1 MQGSWGRR
9 FIALVVDAVII
20 TLFSWILVA
29 LTYPVIAL
37 TNSFQILGFWLLI
50 LAFIIIIYFTYFE
63 GKYGATPGKN
73 LMKLKVKAQNGD
85 MDYMKAFIRNLSKIL
100 WLPLI
105 VDLLVGFLFGSPRKR
120 YLDRLAKTE
129 VVKVEEVEKSRK
141 KLCQSIS

>member
-29 LTYPVIAL
+29 LIYPVVAL
-37 TNSFQILGFWLLI
+37 TNSFQVLGFWLLL
-50 LAFIIIIYFTYFE
+50 LAFIIIVYFTYFE
-63 GKYGATPGKN
+63 GKYDVTPGKN
-73 LMKLKVKAQNGD
+73 LMKLKVKSLNGD
-85 MDYMKAFIRNLSKIL
+85 MSYRKAFIRNLSKIL

-105 VDLLVGFLFGSPRKR
+105 VDLLVGFIFESPRKR

-129 VVKVEEVEKSRK
+129 VVKFEEVEKSKQR
-141 KLCQSIS
+141 LGQSIS

>member
-9 FIALVVDAVII
+9 FMALVIDAVII

-29 LTYPVIAL
+29 LIYPVVAL
-37 TNSFQILGFWLLI
+37 TNSFQVLGFWLLL
-50 LAFIIIIYFTYFE
+50 LAFIIIVYFTYFE
-63 GKYGATPGKN
+63 GKYGVTPGKN

-85 MDYMKAFIRNLSKIL
+85 MSYMKAFIRNLSKIL

-105 VDLLVGFLFGSPRKR
+105 VDLLVGFIFESPRKR

-129 VVKVEEVEKSRK
+129 VVKFEEVEKSKQR
-141 KLCQSIS
+141 LGQSIS

>member
-29 LTYPVIAL
+29 LIYPVIAL
-37 TNSFQILGFWLLI
+37 TNSFQFLGFWLII

-73 LMKLKVKAQNGD
+73 LMKLKVKSLNGD
-85 MDYMKAFIRNLSKIL
+85 MSYRKAFIRNLSKIL

-105 VDLLVGFLFGSPRKR
+105 VDLLVGFIFESPRKR

-129 VVKVEEVEKSRK
+129 VVKFEEVEKSKQR
-141 KLCQSIS
+141 LGQSIS

>member
-9 FIALVVDAVII
+9 FMALVIDAVII

-29 LTYPVIAL
+29 LIYPVVAL
-37 TNSFQILGFWLLI
+37 TNSFQVLGFWLLL
-50 LAFIIIIYFTYFE
+50 LAFIIIVYFTYFE
-63 GKYGATPGKN
+63 GKYDVTPGKN
-73 LMKLKVKAQNGD
+73 LMKLKVKSLNGD
-85 MDYMKAFIRNLSKIL
+85 MSYRKAFIRNLSKIL

-129 VVKVEEVEKSRK
+129 VVKVEEVEKSRQ
-141 KLCQSIS
+141 KLGQSIS

>member
-9 FIALVVDAVII
+9 FIAFLVDAVII

-29 LTYPVIAL
+29 LIYPVIAL
-37 TNSFQILGFWLLI
+37 TNSFEILGFWLLI

-63 GKYGATPGKN
+63 GRYSATPGKN

-85 MDYMKAFIRNLSKIL
+85 MNYMKALIRNLSKIL

-120 YLDRLAKTE
+120 YLDRLA
-129 VVKVEEVEKSRK
+129 
-141 KLCQSIS
+141 